1 MGNNLTLLPLNQASK
16 ASINRRMQPS
26 NTSGLNH
33 QSGEKTKYLPTQ
45 LGLGC
50 LASSLSPDEALTVF
64 TELQKARKSF
74 VLENELH
81 IIYQVTI
88 IALTDTLPK
97 FWGCNKMK
105 NGYLY

>member
-1 MGNNLTLLPLNQASK
+1 MQSRNESPSSETLVAK
-16 ASINRRMQPS
+16 D
-26 NTSGLNH
+26 
-33 QSGEKTKYLPTQ
+33 TKLRYVPTQ

-81 IIYQVTI
+81 IIYQVVKSVI
-88 IALTDTLPK
+88 IGEWYIRTFK
-97 FWGCNKMK
+97 I
-105 NGYLY
+105 YI